1 MSCAPMPG
9 VTGLEGCG
17 DSSPAVLE
25 PLLLPLHHSR
35 GSPGGLSHPPQ
46 GSPRLCCLSKPR
58 AQPSLPLQP
67 EGRDRGK
74 PFSYSPGASAAS
86 FSGTCQLIFWPV
98 LWCGNSLE
106 SQQPEQPGKYL
117 HKPGAGRPSPL
128 WGCSA
133 EREGSQAGSV
143 PAQCRWCLQ
152 HAALAGTQPG
162 CRHGLL
168 KPLAK
173 AGGRSWLGLCG
184 LVSGNVAWEH
194 P

>member
-1 MSCAPMPG
+1 MGAAALLSWSC
-9 VTGLEGCG
+9 
-17 DSSPAVLE
+17 SFS
-25 PLLLPLHHSR
+25 PLHHSWA
-35 GSPGGLSHPPQ
+35 SPGGLSHPPQ

-67 EGRDRGK
+67 EGRDHGK
-74 PFSYSPGASAAS
+74 PFSYSPSASAAS
-86 FSGTCQLIFWPV
+86 FSGTCQLIFWSV

-106 SQQPEQPGKYL
+106 SQQPEQPSKYL

-128 WGCSA
+128 WGCPA

-143 PAQCRWCLQ
+143 PARRRWCLQ
-152 HAALAGTQPG
+152 HAVLAGMQPG
-162 CRHGLL
+162 CSRGLL
-168 KPLAK
+168 KPPAK
-173 AGGRSWLGLCG
+173 AGGRSWLGFCG